1 MQPKFAISYSPDN
14 MGCVFA
20 SFYFES
26 HVDIYGWHI
35 EAKGHYFS
43 AAFFMIEN
51 FYAKHAPRL
60 YRSVQDD
67 VYGPWTIDYPPTRD
81 EIRCPVPESLG
92 HELER
97 LQSRFVEEW
106 LFFKD
111 DRNIAADLLAY
122 QVHKLPVQGVNIKS
136 KRLNRLEK
144 GNAHWTHMSAG
155 IDLNVVELLRK
166 YWRLSEKIPP
176 R

>member
-1 MQPKFAISYSPDN
+1 MQSRFYVSYSPDKL
-14 MGCVFA
+14 GGVFA
-20 SFYFES
+20 LFYFES
-26 HVDIYGWHI
+26 NVDIYGWHI

-51 FYAKHAPRL
+51 FYARRAPRL

-67 VYGPWTIDYPPTRD
+67 VYGPWAIDYPPTRD
-81 EIRCPVPESLG
+81 EIRCPVPESVS

-111 DRNIAADLLAY
+111 DRDIAADLLAY
-122 QVHKLPVQGVNIKS
+122 QAQGLPVQEVNLKS

-144 GNAHWTHMSAG
+144 RDSIWTYMSSGA
-155 IDLNVVELLRK
+155 DLNVTELLRK
-166 YWRLSEKIPP
+166 YWRLSEKMPM